1 MCESHI
7 KGVIQEALNIK
18 LFTSVRKLYISFLY
32 ILIFLGLFV
41 SPFLSLPIEVFTLVV
56 KVERVEAI
64 QGRWKPLTAAPPR
77 LNDKYKKTRKR
88 NIQLISR
95 NKDTQTI

>member
-1 MCESHI
+1 MYASHI
-7 KGVIQEALNIK
+7 KGVIQQALNIK
-18 LFTSVRKLYISFLY
+18 LFASVQQLYFFYLY
-32 ILIFLGLFV
+32 PFPWLVCFP
-41 SPFLSLPIEVFTLVV
+41 PFLSLPIEVFTLVV

-88 NIQLISR
+88 NIQLSSR
-95 NKDTQTI
+95 NKDTQTM